1 MNEFTKNFQLRVNLY
16 FFSKFVKKPIN
27 SLNCMK
33 RLIFNPELNYSCSLK
48 LAKVKN
54 TCKNSCAK
62 NDCQMIITK
71 LDLFFTNKIMLAL
84 FEQEITVN
92 DFKQNDIVYR
102 FFMYILHGRKDK
114 RS

>member
-1 MNEFTKNFQLRVNLY
+1 
-16 FFSKFVKKPIN
+16 
-27 SLNCMK
+27 
-33 RLIFNPELNYSCSLK
+33 
-48 LAKVKN
+48 
-54 TCKNSCAK
+54 
-62 NDCQMIITK
+62 MIITK